1 MILASFEYSFII
13 DVVPLGRTTDFHTVN
28 MDFRS
33 LYQINPDHEI
43 FLKYA
48 SIVGNLE
55 DAGLG
60 TLQNF
65 RLMARLIGNFNET
78 RNILPTITAP
88 EVQET
93 VVGFSG
99 VAFNMGGPF
108 VAPDNSKI
116 LMPQT
121 FQIEFKAGSQAQ
133 TAAGDFI
140 RVWMTIGYDIE
151 PKKRFNQVGQ

>member
-1 MILASFEYSFII
+1 MIFASFEYSFVI
-13 DVVPLGRTTDFHTVN
+13 DAIPAGRTTAFHTLD

-33 LYQINPDHEI
+33 LYQINPDSEI
-43 FLKYA
+43 YLKYA
-48 SIVGNLE
+48 SIVANLE

-78 RNILPTITAP
+78 RNIVAAVVAP
-88 EVQET
+88 SAGET

-99 VAFNMGGPF
+99 ICFNMGGPF
-108 VAPDNSKI
+108 VAPDRANI
-116 LMPQT
+116 LMPAT
-121 FQIEFKAGSQAQ
+121 FQVEFKAGSQAQ

-140 RVWMTIGYDIE
+140 RLWLTIGYDIE
-151 PKKRFNQVGQ
+151 PKKRFNQVDQ

>member
-1 MILASFEYSFII
+1 MIFASFEYSLII
-13 DVVPLGRTTDFHTVN
+13 DVVPVGRTTDFHTIDF
-28 MDFRS
+28 DFRS
-33 LYQINPDHEI
+33 LYQINPDSEI

-48 SIVGNLE
+48 SIAANLE

-60 TLQNF
+60 TLQNY
-65 RLMARLIGNFNET
+65 RCMARLIGNFNET
-78 RNILPTITAP
+78 RNIVATITAP
-88 EVQET
+88 LVQET

-99 VAFNMGGPF
+99 IAFAMGGPF
-108 VAPDNSKI
+108 VAPDRSNI

-121 FQIEFKAGSQAQ
+121 FNLEFKVGSQAQ

-140 RVWMTIGYDIE
+140 RVWITIGYDIE

>member
-1 MILASFEYSFII
+1 MIFASFEYDF
-13 DVVPLGRTTDFHTVN
+13 VVVAAGRTTDFHTLD

-48 SIVGNLE
+48 SIVANLE

-65 RLMARLIGNFNET
+65 RCMARLIGNFNET
-78 RNILPTITAP
+78 RNILAAVVAP
-88 EVQET
+88 SAGET
-93 VVGFSG
+93 VVQFDGICF
-99 VAFNMGGPF
+99 AMAGPF
-108 VAPDNSKI
+108 VAPDNSRI
-116 LMPQT
+116 LMPAT
-121 FQIEFKAGSQAQ
+121 FQLEFKAGSQAQ

-140 RVWMTIGYDIE
+140 RVWITIGYDIE
-151 PKKRFNQVGQ
+151 PKKRFNQSSHQ

>member
-1 MILASFEYSFII
+1 MIFASFQYELII
-13 DVVPLGRTTDFHTVN
+13 DVVPVGRTTDFHTVN

-33 LYQINPDHEI
+33 IYQINPDHEI

-48 SIVGNLE
+48 SIAGNLE

-78 RNILPTITAP
+78 RNILPTITVP
-88 EVQET
+88 LVQET
-93 VVGFSG
+93 AVGFSG
-99 VAFNMGGPF
+99 IAFSMGGPF
-108 VAPDNSKI
+108 VAPDRSNI
-116 LMPQT
+116 LMPST
-121 FQIEFKAGSQAQ
+121 FQVEFKAGSQAQ

-140 RVWMTIGYDIE
+140 TVWFTIGYDIE
-151 PKKRFNQVGQ
+151 PKRRNFGR

>member
-1 MILASFEYSFII
+1 MIFASFEYSLII
-13 DVVPLGRTTDFHTVN
+13 DVVPLGRTTDFHTIN
-28 MDFRS
+28 LDFRS

-43 FLKYA
+43 FLQYA
-48 SIVGNLE
+48 SIAGNLE

-78 RNILPTITAP
+78 RNIIPTITAP
-88 EVQET
+88 LVQET

-99 VAFNMGGPF
+99 IAFSMGGPF
-108 VAPDNSKI
+108 VAPPHSNI
-116 LMPQT
+116 LMPANFT
-121 FQIEFKAGSQAQ
+121 CEFKAGSQAQ

-140 RVWMTIGYDIE
+140 RVWITLGYDIQ
-151 PKKRFNQVGQ
+151 PKRRFNQVDQ

>member
-1 MILASFEYSFII
+1 MIFASFEYSF
-13 DVVPLGRTTDFHTVN
+13 VVVAAGRTTDFHLLD

-48 SIVGNLE
+48 SIVANLE

-65 RLMARLIGNFNET
+65 RCMARLIGNFNET
-78 RNILPTITAP
+78 RNILAAVVAP
-88 EVQET
+88 SAGET
-93 VVGFSG
+93 VVGFDG
-99 VAFNMGGPF
+99 IAFAMAGPF
-108 VAPDNSKI
+108 VAPDRSNI
-116 LMPQT
+116 LMPAT
-121 FQIEFKAGSQAQ
+121 FQLEFKVGSQAQ

-140 RVWMTIGYDIE
+140 RVWITIGYDIE
-151 PKKRFNQVGQ
+151 PKKRFNNPVDQ